1 MLKFNNIYIQK
12 TVRNKAENV
21 QTCSSTE
28 AIKFNVAFNFM
39 FMF

>member
-1 MLKFNNIYIQK
+1 MLKFNNINVQK
-12 TVRNKAENV
+12 KGRNKAENV
-21 QTCSSTE
+21 QTCSSAE